1 MTLVVALKP
10 GHDGAIAA
18 LDDDRLLFSI
28 ESEKDSFERHTAV
41 TPSSVFAALEH
52 LGEIPDV
59 IAMGGWFKDQLLGSR
74 SLGAGYHGLEPQ
86 RRTTTML
93 GKQVTHFTSS
103 HERGH
108 LALSMALAP
117 QQAPL
122 TAVLCWEGN
131 LGHFYLVD
139 DRWKVTESLPV
150 MRGPGG
156 RYAFV
161 FGLAD
166 PRFPAVASIPRLEDA
181 GKLMALA
188 AFADPQSAEPAVVET
203 VDRILGARFLDPKR
217 TYHDSPLFNAGVQS
231 EVTKSAAALIT
242 DRIFELFA
250 DVAVKR
256 LPRDIP
262 LVISGG
268 CGLNCDWNHRWR
280 ELGHFSSVFVP
291 PCTDDSGSALG
302 TAIDARFAVTGE
314 PSPIEW
320 NVYSGLDF
328 ERDSEPDPAR
338 WERRGADHAA
348 LAAALAEGRVVAWV
362 QGRWEIGPR
371 ALGNRS
377 LLAEAY
383 NASTKDRLNQIKQR
397 EDYRPIAPC
406 CRLEDAG
413 KVFNEDF
420 EDPFMLYFRTVRPG
434 AVPAV
439 THVDGSARAQTVT
452 AQSNP
457 PLYSLLSAFAE
468 QTGAGVLCNTSLNFR
483 GHGFINRMSD
493 LVHYCESRGIG
504 DFVVGDAWYIR
515 RADCA

>member
-1 MTLVVALKP
+1 MLVVALKP

-28 ESEKDSFERHTAV
+28 ESEKDSFPRHAEV
-41 TPSSVFAALEH
+41 TPSSIFAALER
-52 LGEIPDV
+52 LGDMPDV
-59 IAMGGWFKDQLLGSR
+59 IAMGGWFKNRMLGSS
-74 SLGAGYHGLEPQ
+74 SLGSGYHGFDLQ
-86 RRTTTML
+86 NRTMTML
-93 GKQVTHFTSS
+93 GKEVTFFSSS

-108 LALSMALAP
+108 IALSMALAP
-117 QQAPL
+117 QPAPL

-139 DRWKVTESLPV
+139 DRWNVTERFPV

-166 PRFPAVASIPRLEDA
+166 PRFPAVNSIPRLEDA

-188 AFADPQSAEPAVVET
+188 AFADPQSVEPAVAET
-203 VDRILGARFLDPKR
+203 VDQILSAPFLQPKR
-217 TYHDSPLFNAGVQS
+217 TYQDSPLFNAGVQS
-231 EVTKSAAALIT
+231 EATKSAAALIT
-242 DRIFELFA
+242 ERIFEKFA
-250 DVAVKR
+250 DVAVKH

-302 TAIDARFAVTGE
+302 TAIDARFNVTGK

-320 NVYSGLDF
+320 NVYSGLEF
-328 ERDSEPDPAR
+328 EHDTEPDPAV
-338 WERRGADHAA
+338 WQRRGLDHAE
-348 LAAALAEGRVVAWV
+348 LAGAILAGRVVAWV

-377 LLAEAY
+377 LLAEPF
-383 NASTKDRLNQIKQR
+383 NADTKHKLNQIKQR

-420 EDPFMLYFRTVRPG
+420 EDRYMLYFRTVRPD
-434 AVPAV
+434 ALPAV

-452 AQSNP
+452 QESNA
-457 PLYSLLSAFAE
+457 PLYELLSAVAAR
-468 QTGAGVLCNTSLNFR
+468 AGVGALCNTSLNFR
-483 GHGFINRMSD
+483 GQGFINRMSD
-493 LVHYCESRGIG
+493 LAHYCESRSIT
-504 DFVVGDAWYIR
+504 DFVVGDQWFT
-515 RADCA
+515 RADPAP